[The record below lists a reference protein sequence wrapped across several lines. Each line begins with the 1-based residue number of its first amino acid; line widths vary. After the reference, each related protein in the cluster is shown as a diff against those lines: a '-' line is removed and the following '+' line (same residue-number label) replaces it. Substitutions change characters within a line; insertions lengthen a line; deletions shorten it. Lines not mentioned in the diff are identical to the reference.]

1 MVPFQFLANLKY
13 LTLYVKIHHS
23 SNNVLGRG
31 RKKKERRKGR
41 EDLKLGKEIPRT
53 NHGIYSILNI
63 LL

>member
-23 SNNVLGRG
+23 SNNEAGG
-31 RKKKERRKGR
+31 EKKKERRKGR
-41 EDLKLGKEIPRT
+41 EDLKLGKEISRT
-53 NHGIYSILNI
+53 NHGIHSILNI

>member
-1 MVPFQFLANLKY
+1 MVTFQFLANLKY
-13 LTLYVKIHHS
+13 LILYMKIHHS

-31 RKKKERRKGR
+31 KKKERRKGM
-41 EDLKLGKEIPRT
+41 EDLKLGKEIPLT